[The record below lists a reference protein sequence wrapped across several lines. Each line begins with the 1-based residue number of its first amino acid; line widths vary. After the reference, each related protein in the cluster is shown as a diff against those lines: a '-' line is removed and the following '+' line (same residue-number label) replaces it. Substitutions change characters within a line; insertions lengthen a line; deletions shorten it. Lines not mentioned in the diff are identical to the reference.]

1 MRESEEARCS
11 VRADGEKEERE
22 GGRERVMAERET
34 QSGEVNVSTVV

>member
-11 VRADGEKEERE
+11 VRADGE

>member
-22 GGRERVMAERET
+22 GERVMAERET